1 MRWTAVAV
9 LAGCLAPTAAFF
21 TAPAAEAAPA
31 ARTAPVAP
39 TTPATRT
46 KPPTRTTPPA
56 RTTPATR
63 TAPRAP
69 QGCEAPRGVMTAQ
82 QINENGPPWAQQI
95 LNFGAAHEH
104 ATGRGVKVAVVDSG
118 VSAANP
124 QLAGQVLKGADVSGT
139 GPDDCIGHGTWVA
152 GIIAAKQGVTPFYGV
167 APDAKIIPIKFAGK
181 SSGVDSGLAAKGIDA
196 AVRLGADVINV
207 STQSLGDDPRLR
219 ASVENAIAKGVVVVA
234 AAGNIDPKKGT
245 VPGLMYPGAYRGVIS
260 VGAVGHDG
268 QVTTFSNPATPVS
281 VIAPGKDIVTTAPDG
296 TYAVAEQGTSFAT
309 PFVAGLA
316 ALIKQVYPNITPAQV
331 KQRIEGTADGSKGAG
346 SGHGMI
352 NPFEALTAVNV
363 GAAGRPGAAQ
373 PVRIAM
379 ADRTDPTTR
388 NVALGITGG
397 ALGAA
402 ALVVAAGMLIP
413 LGRRRGWRPG
423 YVRVSA
429 DRPQD

>member
-1 MRWTAVAV
+1 
-9 LAGCLAPTAAFF
+9 
-21 TAPAAEAAPA
+21 
-31 ARTAPVAP
+31 
-39 TTPATRT
+39 
-46 KPPTRTTPPA
+46 
-56 RTTPATR
+56 
-63 TAPRAP
+63 
-69 QGCEAPRGVMTAQ
+69 MTAQ

-346 SGHGMI
+346 SGQGMI

-363 GAAGRPGAAQ
+363 GGAGRPGGAAQ

-388 NVALGITGG
+388 KVALGITGG

-413 LGRRRGWRPG
+413 AGRRRGWRPG

-429 DRPQD
+429 DRPED